1 MMSFEANSAF
11 ERREEWLAAHLSELE
26 YQEIARTLKALAAEH
41 GAAPQP
47 AIDALAL
54 KGLDAALAAIQHQV
68 GESVVAQYYRQRARQ
83 RLG

>member
-1 MMSFEANSAF
+1 MSFEANSAF

-26 YQEIARTLKALAAEH
+26 YQEIARTLKALAAER
-41 GAAPQP
+41 GAMPEP

-68 GESVVAQYYRQRARQ
+68 GESVVAQFYQHRARQ
-83 RLG
+83 RLR